1 MLCELRISNY
11 ALIDELTLSF
21 DSQFNVITGETGA
34 GKSILLGAIGLILG
48 NRFDNNLFF
57 NKDKKCIVEG
67 IFKAKPHLS
76 VFFEQNDLDFDENII
91 VRREIA
97 LNGKSRAFINDTP
110 VNLDVLKE
118 FSERMIDIHD
128 QHQQILLNNT
138 YFQLS
143 VLDTV
148 ANNRELLDK
157 YKNKFTELKQLNKKL
172 DLLTEEENKINS
184 ELDYFT
190 YQYNELL
197 TANIDI
203 EADSMLDEEFKLLA
217 NSDKIKS
224 FLQMVINGIEEG
236 EFSIIQLL
244 QSTKKTLNEISPLN
258 ARIQDFTLRFENIIY
273 EIKDL
278 NFEIRNFESHIDRD
292 EKQLN
297 NITTRIDTIN
307 NLLKKHK
314 VSTLTELKTLEKTL
328 KEKISGAESLT
339 EEIEQLKSQIAKAEN
354 TVNQFAKELSESRKS
369 VINHVEHEI
378 VRLAGLVGMPKSRL
392 KIELLQ
398 KEPKQINEYGIDKAI
413 FTFSSNPG
421 IPLQAI
427 SKAASGGE
435 LSRLMLC
442 IKTLLAGSNL
452 LSTLFFDEIDQGVSG
467 ETALQV
473 GTLLNKISQKH
484 QVFCIT
490 HLPQIAAQGKMHF
503 LVSKEIFNNHTLTKV
518 MKLSDEN
525 RINELAKM
533 IGGNHPPQAA
543 IDSAKL
549 LLNKN
554 Y

>member
-1 MLCELRISNY
+1 
-11 ALIDELTLSF
+11 
-21 DSQFNVITGETGA
+21 
-34 GKSILLGAIGLILG
+34 
-48 NRFDNNLFF
+48 
-57 NKDKKCIVEG
+57 
-67 IFKAKPHLS
+67 
-76 VFFEQNDLDFDENII
+76 
-91 VRREIA
+91 
-97 LNGKSRAFINDTP
+97 
-110 VNLDVLKE
+110 
-118 FSERMIDIHD
+118 
-128 QHQQILLNNT
+128 
-138 YFQLS
+138 
-143 VLDTV
+143 
-148 ANNRELLDK
+148 
-157 YKNKFTELKQLNKKL
+157 
-172 DLLTEEENKINS
+172 
-184 ELDYFT
+184 
-190 YQYNELL
+190 
-197 TANIDI
+197 
-203 EADSMLDEEFKLLA
+203 LA

-369 VINHVEHEI
+369 VINHVEQEI